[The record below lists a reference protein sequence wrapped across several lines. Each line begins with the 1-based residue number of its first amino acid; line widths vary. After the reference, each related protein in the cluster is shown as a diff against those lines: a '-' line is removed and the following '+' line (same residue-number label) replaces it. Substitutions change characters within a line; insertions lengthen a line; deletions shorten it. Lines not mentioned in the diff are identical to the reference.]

1 MATSDIKAISRIN
14 GIGKRTAERLVV
26 ELRDKLSAAGTGTV
40 FATPGEAAPAVTA
53 ANEAALAL
61 EQLGFK
67 RDAIDRTL
75 KALLAE
81 LPASEQTSEKLLR
94 QAIIK
99 LNF

>member
-1 MATSDIKAISRIN
+1 MTNLA
-14 GIGKRTAERLVV
+14 L
-26 ELRDKLSAAGTGTV
+26 LS
-40 FATPGEAAPAVTA
+40 GEATPAVTA